1 MSDLVLLIVFIALG
15 AVVLG
20 SHRFRGLRVAS
31 RVLSVVGFLFFGL
44 ISLACVYGMFALGDK
59 GAGVLLFIAVPSGV
73 IAALFFFALKS
84 SWGTEAFARL
94 PPGEQLEQTRSGVDA
109 DIVRLEREI
118 AAATAKL
125 DRFWVPSSTR
135 ERLRREVTSNRRK
148 LEELRKL
155 QAAMKERGWPDGRT
169 AESSG
174 H

>member
-20 SHRFRGLRVAS
+20 SSRFRGLRLAS
-31 RVLSVVGFLFFGL
+31 RLLSLTGFLFFS
-44 ISLACVYGMFALGDK
+44 IVTLACVYGMFALGDK

-73 IAALFFFALKS
+73 IAALFFFAPKS

-125 DRFWVPSSTR
+125 DRLWVPSSTR